1 VREPSLTTT
10 QQQHLQIINRSGEH
24 LLALINNILEMSK
37 IEAGQL
43 TLDAIDFD
51 LYDLLNTLEQMFK
64 LKALNKGL
72 QLNFIKTN
80 NVPQYLHTDSNK
92 LRQILLNLLSNALK
106 FTDHGGVSLRVTVD
120 HKNLI
125 FAVVDTGIG
134 IDPVE
139 VSKIFNP
146 FVQANNSRKLQ
157 EGTGL
162 GLPISQQFAVLL
174 GGELTV
180 SSIVGQGS
188 IFSLQIPLVLAEE
201 ETFNLATDKIL
212 KLSPQP
218 EPLRILIAEDQPNN
232 RLLLVQLLESIGFVT
247 KEAIDGQ
254 EAVELWSSWQPH
266 LILMDLR
273 MPVIDGYIATRT
285 IRQRES
291 QLSYPYPPCKII
303 AITANAFR
311 QDREQILAQGCDDF
325 VAKPFQEH
333 DLLQKIGQLLQVD
346 YLYEKSAIADIAEP
360 ELILNAKILK
370 IMPRDWLLS
379 LQQFSREADGDRLK
393 ELLSNLS
400 PEQESIGRS
409 LMKKVNNFDFEEIWQ
424 LAKEA
429 LA

>member
-1 VREPSLTTT
+1 
-10 QQQHLQIINRSGEH
+10 
-24 LLALINNILEMSK
+24 
-37 IEAGQL
+37 
-43 TLDAIDFD
+43 
-51 LYDLLNTLEQMFK
+51 
-64 LKALNKGL
+64 
-72 QLNFIKTN
+72 
-80 NVPQYLHTDSNK
+80 VPQYLHTDSNK

-106 FTDHGGVSLRVTVD
+106 FTERGSVSLRVTVD

-134 IDPVE
+134 IDPIE
-139 VSKIFNP
+139 VQKIFNP

-162 GLPISQQFAVLL
+162 GLPISKQFATLL

-180 SSIVGQGS
+180 SSTLGQGS
-188 IFSLQIPLVLAEE
+188 IFSLQMPLVLAEG

-218 EPLRILIAEDQPNN
+218 APLRILIAEDQPNN

-254 EAVELWSSWQPH
+254 EALELWSSWQPD

-291 QLSYPYPPCKII
+291 QLSYPHPPCKII

-346 YLYEKSAIADIAEP
+346 YLYEKSAIAEP

-379 LQQFSREADGDRLK
+379 LQQFSREADSDRLE
-393 ELLSNLS
+393 ELLSNL
-400 PEQESIGRS
+400 PLEQESIRCS
-409 LMKKVNNFDFEEIWQ
+409 LMKKVNNFDFEEIWKLTQ
-424 LAKEA
+424 EA
-429 LA
+429 LE